1 MDPAKERTGTR
12 PPNLMRRHADHS
24 GERGLT
30 PASLRRANERTLI
43 GLLTRFRRA
52 SRAELAKASGMS
64 QPTAGKIIHRLLA
77 LGALREV
84 NGNHRPGSPGGNGGR
99 EGGAL
104 RPGRPGRQIEFD
116 PRTPR
121 FLGVQ
126 LDVTETALAGLP
138 FNPHCD
144 EEWPVRFPTRPG
156 LEEWIESLAAR
167 SVVPHPQRLW
177 GVMLSTPGIVD
188 EAAGRV
194 VFSPNLHWTERTDL
208 RGAIEGVWKL
218 PVVVV
223 QEIRALA
230 LGHLMHE
237 PDHRD
242 FLLVDFGEGLGGA
255 IVIQG
260 RLFSNPLPLHGELGH
275 TPIPGNPRRCGCG
288 GVGCL
293 ETLLSRRSLLDGYA
307 ASGAP
312 EPHDWDGFRRHVA
325 AAGIPP
331 WFDGALAAAGSVI
344 AGALNT
350 LGLRRVVVTGLL
362 NDMPSAVLGRLFG
375 AIRQGGIWARFGEI
389 EFCAASRR
397 RASGLVA
404 AGIDLVAEPHFGVGR
419 KPAG

>member
-1 MDPAKERTGTR
+1 
-12 PPNLMRRHADHS
+12 MRRHSEHA

-64 QPTAGKIIHRLLA
+64 QPTAGKIIHRLLE

-84 NGNHRPGSPGGNGGR
+84 NGADRALETVAGR
-99 EGGAL
+99 AAAPTRGL

-116 PRTPR
+116 PRMPR
-121 FLGVQ
+121 FLAVH
-126 LDVTETALAGLP
+126 LDVTETAVAGLP
-138 FNPHCD
+138 FNPHCG
-144 EEWPVRFPTRPG
+144 EVWPVRFPTRPG
-156 LEEWIESLAAR
+156 LQEWVEDLGGR
-167 SVVPHPQRLW
+167 PVVNRPQRLW
-177 GVMLSTPGIVD
+177 GVLMSAPGIVD
-188 EAAGRV
+188 EPDGRV

-208 RGAIEGVWKL
+208 PGALQSIWRL
-218 PVVVV
+218 PVLVV

-293 ETLLSRRSLLDGYA
+293 ETLLSRRSLLESFA
-307 ASGAP
+307 ASGVP
-312 EPHDWDGFRRHVA
+312 GPYDWEGLRRHVVS
-325 AAGIPP
+325 GRMPP
-331 WFDGALAAAGSVI
+331 WLDGALAAAGSVI

-362 NDMPSAVLGRLFG
+362 NDMPPAVLDRLFE

-389 EFCAASRR
+389 EFHAAPRR
-397 RASGLVA
+397 RAAGLVA
-404 AGIDLVAEPHFGVGR
+404 AGIDLVAEPHPPHGLATFGAVRRIG
-419 KPAG
+419 KAGAEW